1 MLNLAV
7 FASGGGTNFQAIID
21 AVNSGELNANIK
33 LLIINRE
40 DAYAKIRAIR
50 EGIPWVYLDKLKYT
64 NSKIQTEFILK
75 NLTDFDIEAV
85 VLAGY
90 LGIISEEVVNQY
102 EKKIIN
108 IHPSLIPK
116 YCGKGFY
123 GLKVHEAVISN
134 NEIETG
140 VTVHYVDQGIDTGE
154 IISQQKVKVKQS
166 DTPESLAKR
175 VLKYEHILLI
185 DTLKQLIE
193 EWN

>member
-21 AVNSGELNANIK
+21 AVNSRELNANIK

-40 DAYAKIRAIR
+40 EAHAKIRAIK
-50 EGIPWVYLDKLKYT
+50 EGIPWIYIDKCKYED
-64 NSKIQTEFILK
+64 SKTQTDFILK
-75 NLTDFDIEAV
+75 NLIEFDIEAV

-90 LGIISEEVVNQY
+90 LGIISEEIVNRY

-123 GLKVHEAVISN
+123 GMKVHEAVISN
-134 NEIETG
+134 NEMETG
-140 VTVHYVDQGIDTGE
+140 VTVHYVDKGIDTGE
-154 IISQQKVKVKQS
+154 IISQQVVEVKQS

-175 VLKYEHILLI
+175 VLEFEHALLI

>member
-21 AVNSGELNANIK
+21 AVNSRELNANIK

-64 NSKIQTEFILK
+64 DSKMQTEFILK
-75 NLTDFDIEAV
+75 NLADFDIKAV

-90 LGIISEEVVNQY
+90 LGIISEEIVNRY

-108 IHPSLIPK
+108 IHPSLIPN

-123 GLKVHEAVISN
+123 GMKVHEAVISN
-134 NEIETG
+134 NEMETG
-140 VTVHYVDQGIDTGE
+140 VTVHYVDKGIDTGE
-154 IISQQKVKVKQS
+154 IISQQKVKVEQS
-166 DTPESLAKR
+166 DTPESLAKK
-175 VLKYEHILLI
+175 VLKFEHRLLI
-185 DTLKQLIE
+185 NTLKQLIE